1 MKIKT
6 YSRRSKTVSTVKKS
20 QATTPSACA
29 AKNCDHVGPD
39 RRGDGSMPALFKIA
53 HTVEGASRYPSVG
66 GHEKLPSG
74 GHKSAHWWPTKL
86 PSGGQVICPR

>member
-1 MKIKT
+1 
-6 YSRRSKTVSTVKKS
+6 
-20 QATTPSACA
+20 
-29 AKNCDHVGPD
+29 
-39 RRGDGSMPALFKIA
+39 MPALFKIA